1 MSGVRIFKN
10 PVFERWQK
18 HTEVTDD
25 ALRLAV
31 DEMQRG
37 LIDAKLGGGVVK
49 KRVARPEAGK
59 RGGYR
64 TLLATNLYDKWFF
77 LYGFAKNERDNIE
90 ERELRALKL
99 LAKQYLTMTTEAIQT
114 AMHARQLKEITDGE
128 ITHPPRSA

>member
-1 MSGVRIFKN
+1 MPIFKTTT
-10 PVFERWQK
+10 FERWQK
-18 HTEVTDD
+18 KTEIADD
-25 ALRLAV
+25 ALRQAV

-64 TLLATNLYDKWFF
+64 TLLATNLHDKWFF
-77 LYGFAKNERDNIE
+77 IYGFAKNERDNIE

-99 LAKQYLTMTTEAIQT
+99 LAQQFLALPVEAIRT
-114 AMHARQLKEITDGE
+114 AIQAGELKEIADGA
-128 ITHPPRSA
+128 ITYPPRSS